1 MIQLNIEA
9 EQNNVGGVKVT
20 TLSGKPGIGKTER
33 TRKLAKEM
41 GLSFYH
47 VSAPEVSIEQLTG
60 LPEFTDV
67 EPGFE
72 KYSVSNNNFQ
82 KSTSWSCP
90 EIIANANIKAK
101 EGKKGCLLLLD
112 DIHETPLSTIPYFY
126 QLLNEKKVSGWTLD
140 EEVYIV
146 TAMNDSD
153 SANFAGL
160 PSPIINRMSILKVDF
175 DEKEFLDKY
184 SVNFNYLVR
193 SFLKANPIFLSETEN
208 TEAPF
213 GSPRSWTQANNTFNY
228 IYEQDK
234 EFAIENVED
243 FFRGSI
249 SEKAAKELKKRV
261 VYLEKLNLQNY
272 VNQGVKEV
280 MADKEITL
288 DISEKEQIDQV
299 LMGYIVNFIDTIED
313 SIYFTKLLEK
323 NIDNRSFIGFCAAEV
338 YLKYCAHLDEGQPI
352 SDGLR
357 LFIEKGLEVGE
368 FDFNNYKEMTPTQ
381 KKIVKNYKISERE
394 NFLNSIIPYMNAD

>member
-1 MIQLNIEA
+1 
-9 EQNNVGGVKVT
+9 
-20 TLSGKPGIGKTER
+20 
-33 TRKLAKEM
+33 
-41 GLSFYH
+41 
-47 VSAPEVSIEQLTG
+47 
-60 LPEFTDV
+60 
-67 EPGFE
+67 
-72 KYSVSNNNFQ
+72 
-82 KSTSWSCP
+82 
-90 EIIANANIKAK
+90 
-101 EGKKGCLLLLD
+101 
-112 DIHETPLSTIPYFY
+112 
-126 QLLNEKKVSGWTLD
+126 
-140 EEVYIV
+140 
-146 TAMNDSD
+146 
-153 SANFAGL
+153 
-160 PSPIINRMSILKVDF
+160 
-175 DEKEFLDKY
+175 
-184 SVNFNYLVR
+184 
-193 SFLKANPIFLSETEN
+193 
-208 TEAPF
+208 
-213 GSPRSWTQANNTFNY
+213 
-228 IYEQDK
+228 
-234 EFAIENVED
+234 
-243 FFRGSI
+243 
-249 SEKAAKELKKRV
+249 V